1 MLDSSDCIDCLIHTH
16 THTNTA
22 MLLISQIGVPL
33 ATELFLLAQQNN
45 VSWEKVQS
53 QYDAGMNILH

>member
-1 MLDSSDCIDCLIHTH
+1 MSEVSSDCIDCLIH

-33 ATELFLLAQQNN
+33 ATELFLLAQQITSAGKRCSHN
-45 VSWEKVQS
+45 
-53 QYDAGMNILH
+53 YDAGMNILH